1 MMDRIGNE
9 KGKLRFIVL
18 PLQPESAGSFSGV
31 GLALHF
37 LLGNTVVLNTNLKEF
52 WFGWR
57 TNKLFPSREELTA
70 YLIGQNKPIAF
81 KQLSEEQK
89 IRFWLYGRVKGDAA
103 ALSIYDSVAD
113 SHADTEI
120 RFSADDHLVGFR
132 KAFIRQLSA
141 YGIPFPEEMQ
151 PKALWPEKASRESLD
166 LFGRALEAFYYYS
179 AYTDG
184 TKRIDTSPFEKAVA
198 LAPESFMAQN
208 LLGWAHYRNKDYQP
222 ARTSFLRAVLA
233 NAAGTGAMSGLM
245 WCGIFMQNK
254 EEALYW
260 ASRAAEV
267 RNQDVAKARQKTI
280 KRWKK
285 YNT

>member
-1 MMDRIGNE
+1 MDRIGNE

-18 PLQPESAGSFSGV
+18 PLQPETPDQYDGV

-57 TNKLFPSREELTA
+57 TKKLFPKKEDLTT
-70 YLIGQNKPIAF
+70 YLVGQNNPLAF

-103 ALSIYDSVAD
+103 SLSIYDSVAD
-113 SHADTEI
+113 SHADSEI
-120 RFSADDHLVGFR
+120 RFSTEDHLTGFR
-132 KAFIRQLSA
+132 QAFIRQLSG
-141 YGIPFPEEMQ
+141 YGIAFPETMQ
-151 PKALWPEKASRESLD
+151 PKALWPETISREGLD
-166 LFGRALEAFYYYS
+166 VIGRALESFYYYS
-179 AYTDG
+179 AHTDRTG
-184 TKRIDTSPFEKAVA
+184 RIDTALFEKAVA
-198 LAPESFMAQN
+198 LAPESFMTQN
-208 LLGWAHYRNKDYQP
+208 LLGWAHYRNKDYQE
-222 ARTSFLRAVLA
+222 ARTGFLRAVLV

-245 WCGIFMQNK
+245 WCGIYMQNK

>member
-1 MMDRIGNE
+1 MDRIGKE

-18 PLQPESAGSFSGV
+18 PLQPETPNRYDGV

-57 TNKLFPSREELTA
+57 TNKIYPSKEDLTA
-70 YLIGQNKPIAF
+70 YLSGQNNPMAF

-89 IRFWLYGRVKGDAA
+89 IRFWLYGRIKEDAA
-103 ALSIYDSVAD
+103 ALTIYDSVAD
-113 SHADTEI
+113 SHADMGI
-120 RFSADDHLVGFR
+120 RFSAEDHLVGFR
-132 KAFIRQLSA
+132 KAFIRQLSG
-141 YGIPFPEEMQ
+141 YGIPFPDEMQ
-151 PKALWPEKASRESLD
+151 SKALWLEKASWEGLD
-166 LFGRALEAFYYYS
+166 LIGRALEAFYYYS
-179 AYTDG
+179 AYTDR
-184 TKRIDTSPFEKAVA
+184 TDRIDTSPFEKAVA
-198 LAPESFMAQN
+198 LAPESFMAQD
-208 LLGWAHYRNKDYQP
+208 LLGWAHYRNKEYP
-222 ARTSFLRAVLA
+222 KAKTGFLKAVLA
-233 NAAGTGAMSGLM
+233 NAAGTGAMAGLM

-267 RNQDVAKARQKTI
+267 RNQDTAKARQKTI